1 MVLLLVGIFMS
12 QVIKMNKNLLK
23 SIFILFLVTPV
34 ILFATDENVIS
45 NTISKSENSATN
57 SQEELITQKNILN
70 PLSDLNIF
78 LDKKV
83 NSKAELIQNINIQN
97 DKTQLSNQSFNETY
111 TLNEGEFVRVQGID
125 KIDMLFDGSIIVKF
139 ESMPNLANYAITN
152 NIQFITDL
160 SAINR
165 GIFKIQNL
173 YDLQTVINKIKLDE
187 NVKEIEL
194 KLRDPRLAPE

>member
-1 MVLLLVGIFMS
+1 MVLLLVGTFMS
-12 QVIKMNKNLLK
+12 QVIKMNKYLSK
-23 SIFILFLVTPV
+23 SILILFLVTPV
-34 ILFATDENVIS
+34 ILFATNENVIS

-57 SQEELITQKNILN
+57 SQEELISQKNILD

-97 DKTQLSNQSFNETY
+97 DKTQLSNQPFNETY

-152 NIQFITDL
+152 DIQFITDL

-173 YDLQTVINKIKLDE
+173 YDLQTVINKIKLDD

>member
-12 QVIKMNKNLLK
+12 QVIKMNKYLSK
-23 SIFILFLVTPV
+23 SILILFLVTPV
-34 ILFATDENVIS
+34 ILFATNENVIS
-45 NTISKSENSATN
+45 NTISKSENSLTN
-57 SQEELITQKNILN
+57 SQEELISQKSILD
-70 PLSDLNIF
+70 PISDLNIF

-83 NSKAELIQNINIQN
+83 NSKAELIKNINIQN

-111 TLNEGEFVRVQGID
+111 TLNKGEFVRVQGID

-152 NIQFITDL
+152 DIQFITDL

-194 KLRDPRLAPE
+194 KLLDPRLALE

>member
-1 MVLLLVGIFMS
+1 MS

-23 SIFILFLVTPV
+23 SILILFLVTPV
-34 ILFATDENVIS
+34 ILFATNENVIS

-57 SQEELITQKNILN
+57 SKEELISQKNILN

-111 TLNEGEFVRVQGID
+111 TLNEGEFVLVQGID

-139 ESMPNLANYAITN
+139 ESKPNLANYAISN
-152 NIQFITDL
+152 DIQFITDL

-173 YDLQTVINKIKLDE
+173 YDLQTVINRIKLDE

>member
-1 MVLLLVGIFMS
+1 MS

-23 SIFILFLVTPV
+23 SILILFLVTPV
-34 ILFATDENVIS
+34 ILFATNENVIS

-57 SQEELITQKNILN
+57 SKEELISQKNILN

-111 TLNEGEFVRVQGID
+111 TLNEGEFVLVQGID

-139 ESMPNLANYAITN
+139 ESMPNLANYAISN
-152 NIQFITDL
+152 DIQFITDL

-173 YDLQTVINKIKLDE
+173 YDLQTVINRIKLDE

>member
-1 MVLLLVGIFMS
+1 MS
-12 QVIKMNKNLLK
+12 QVIKMNKYLSK
-23 SIFILFLVTPV
+23 SILILFLVTPV
-34 ILFATDENVIS
+34 ILFATNENVIS

-57 SQEELITQKNILN
+57 SQEELISQKNILD

-97 DKTQLSNQSFNETY
+97 DKTQLSNQPFNETY

-152 NIQFITDL
+152 DIQFITDL

-173 YDLQTVINKIKLDE
+173 YDLQTVINKIKLDD

>member
-1 MVLLLVGIFMS
+1 MS

>member
-1 MVLLLVGIFMS
+1 MS

-23 SIFILFLVTPV
+23 SILILFLVTPV

-57 SQEELITQKNILN
+57 SQEELISQKNILN

-152 NIQFITDL
+152 NIQFIADL